1 VTLAEFIALAERY
14 HTPGHDVAVAANRA
28 IETINDTYGGPC
40 PLCDAE
46 RTPYA
51 SLQFDCQI
59 HLYQL
64 AKRHLKQRAA

>member
-1 VTLAEFIALAERY
+1 MSLAEFIALVERC

-40 PLCDAE
+40 PLCDAG

-51 SLQFDCQI
+51 SLQFDCQM

-64 AKRHLKQRAA
+64 AKRHLEQVA